1 LTFPI
6 PYGIIRYD
14 EKRKGTL
21 IMHWEIHNIITKKI
35 VATEMC
41 PGNAEEHAMI
51 LNDNSG
57 WNHRIFKVVE
67 VDDIAGS

>member
-1 LTFPI
+1 
-6 PYGIIRYD
+6 
-14 EKRKGTL
+14 
-21 IMHWEIHNIITKKI
+21 MHWEIHNIITKKI
-35 VATEMC
+35 VVTEMC

-57 WNHRIFKVVE
+57 WKHRIFKVVE

>member
-1 LTFPI
+1 
-6 PYGIIRYD
+6 
-14 EKRKGTL
+14 
-21 IMHWEIHNIITKKI
+21 MHWEIHNIITKKI